1 MVPHGGP
8 LWDFPETSL
17 SRPRTRDLTNSHS
30 VLCQRTVNQSPK
42 KCEENRFFMPV
53 RWEGAKCVLP
63 FDGRISVHLFRPAVN
78 ITCVRGRHRTRCI
91 LTAGCVCLTVGTDST
106 GTWGPEEEEPAEPW
120 RGHRCVKS
128 VIKEGNIWGNKLKQN
143 SKCHLHYI
151 IMANHRVL
159 CNNTR

>member
-1 MVPHGGP
+1 MVPHGDL
-8 LWDFPETSL
+8 LWDFSGTCL
-17 SRPRTRDLTNSHS
+17 SRQRSKELTNSHS

-78 ITCVRGRHRTRCI
+78 ITCVRGTRRTRCNR
-91 LTAGCVCLTVGTDST
+91 TAGHVCVTVRTDST
-106 GTWGPEEEEPAEPW
+106 RNWGPKEEELVEPLQ
-120 RGHRCVKS
+120 GHRCVRS

-151 IMANHRVL
+151 IMAKPL
-159 CNNTR
+159 SPL

>member
-8 LWDFPETSL
+8 LWDFPEMSL

-53 RWEGAKCVLP
+53 RWEEPNACCHLMVG
-63 FDGRISVHLFRPAVN
+63 ISVHLFRPAVN
-78 ITCVRGRHRTRCI
+78 IACVRGGHITFRCI

-128 VIKEGNIWGNKLKQN
+128 VIKKETSEGIKAQTKQQMSFALYN
-143 SKCHLHYI
+143 YGQPSSPL
-151 IMANHRVL
+151 
-159 CNNTR
+159 